1 MKNNLKKGD
10 GFVSVNKLSIGSS
23 GIVDY
28 VFGEND
34 FTKRL
39 LALGCIEGTKITVKK
54 VAPLGDPIIVNFR
67 GFDIALRKREAEYI
81 KIK

>member
-1 MKNNLKKGD
+1 MN
-10 GFVSVNKLSIGSS
+10 VNILSIGSS

-28 VFGEND
+28 IFGEND